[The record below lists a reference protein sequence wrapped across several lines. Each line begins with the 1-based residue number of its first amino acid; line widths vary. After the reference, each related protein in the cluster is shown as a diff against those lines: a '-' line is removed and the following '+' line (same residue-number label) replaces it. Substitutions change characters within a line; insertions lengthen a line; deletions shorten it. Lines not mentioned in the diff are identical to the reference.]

1 MGGVIAADVATYY
14 GPELIG
20 GVVLLG
26 SFPHRNMLG
35 DVATP
40 WIVGFVP
47 RLLDPDLAKFGPTVK
62 EFVESCVAFGD
73 KLNQLIKYS
82 WMGAIAGQNPD
93 VRAWSFPHTQ
103 NETALMNVR
112 ATIPYLALHGN
123 IDKLVDGVKLR
134 AYMDKYFGNFAF
146 RYLTD
151 VGHAFFWDA
160 PAEANQ
166 EIVAFAKRLSQVSIS
181 LSGMSC
187 LKPVRRVGL
196 RSAVRPMGQSTHRPR
211 KQDNHRIPQR
221 TTLYPD
227 RMDPSIYVN

>member
-1 MGGVIAADVATYY
+1 MSGVIAADIATYY

-26 SFPHRNMLG
+26 SFPHRNMLN
-35 DVATP
+35 DVSTP

-73 KLNQLIKYS
+73 KLDQLIKYS
-82 WMGAIAGQNPD
+82 WMGAVAGQNPD
-93 VRAWSFPHTQ
+93 VRVWSFPHTQ

-112 ATIPYLALHGN
+112 ATIPYLALHGK
-123 IDKLVDGVKLR
+123 IDKFIDGVKLR

-151 VGHAFFWDA
+151 VGHAPFWDA
-160 PAEANQ
+160 PAETNQ
-166 EIVAFAKRLSQVSIS
+166 EIIAFARRLSRVSIS
-181 LSGMSC
+181 RSFFVRNELSQTGSQGWTEVSSS
-187 LKPVRRVGL
+187 PDG
-196 RSAVRPMGQSTHRPR
+196 PIYPPR
-211 KQDNHRIPQR
+211 KQDDHQIPQR
-221 TTLYPD
+221 TTLD
-227 RMDPSIYVN
+227 FLV